1 MGVVVFVGVGGMV
14 VGVGVLVG
22 VGGKPVDVGVGGI
35 EVGVGEPPAG
45 TYAMC
50 NNAAVCAPD
59 S

>member
-1 MGVVVFVGVGGMV
+1 MVVDVGVLVGVGGKV
-14 VGVGVLVG
+14 VEVGVLVG
-22 VGGKPVDVGVGGI
+22 VGGKPVD
-35 EVGVGEPPAG
+35 VGVGEPPAG